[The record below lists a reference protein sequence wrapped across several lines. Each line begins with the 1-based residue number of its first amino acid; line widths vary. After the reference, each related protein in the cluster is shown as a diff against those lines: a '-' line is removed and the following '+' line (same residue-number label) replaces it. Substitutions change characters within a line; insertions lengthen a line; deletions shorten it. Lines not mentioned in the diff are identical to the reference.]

1 MRKASFVGKVDI
13 NEYKC
18 IFVVQVVRCISS
30 NHYVQVKSIIPSQ
43 YIATMMAGDSWKKSK
58 GHKPSL
64 HFWDFISNEIYL
76 IPWKRANCHCIQEKL
91 AWMIPCYYK
100 YIQYRYYKIIV
111 WIETCSW
118 CQDSNELSNNMM
130 FHVQWLMFCHFLI
143 NFLSDL
149 TWAVNVAW

>member
-1 MRKASFVGKVDI
+1 MKTAQKFQIKIIKVTRFGFLRSHWLVRKASFVGKVDI

-91 AWMIPCYYK
+91 AWMI
-100 YIQYRYYKIIV
+100 R
-111 WIETCSW
+111 W
-118 CQDSNELSNNMM
+118 
-130 FHVQWLMFCHFLI
+130 FHVIIHTI
-143 NFLSDL
+143 
-149 TWAVNVAW
+149 